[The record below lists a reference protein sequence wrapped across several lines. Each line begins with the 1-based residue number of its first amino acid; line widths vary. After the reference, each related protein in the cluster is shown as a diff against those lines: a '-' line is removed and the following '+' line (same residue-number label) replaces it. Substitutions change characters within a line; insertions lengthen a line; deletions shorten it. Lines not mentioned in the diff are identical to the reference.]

1 MKHGVSLSTY
11 KIFRRIK
18 MSGRSVNKQAE
29 SSQQKEA
36 QPPQP
41 KEQGGQRGPE
51 SKALSISTAAAHA
64 MRLSLNETAQHIQGL
79 QEAYMTAAEPMV
91 EETSNFLAGVI
102 SQELSWAEIDRRT
115 RAKLQSAP
123 KAEKVS
129 LALDPL
135 QYKGPSWKQDGE
147 MPALFSGSST
157 IAFCLPEGK

>member
-1 MKHGVSLSTY
+1 
-11 KIFRRIK
+11 

-41 KEQGGQRGPE
+41 KPKQEQGGQRGPE

-79 QEAYMTAAEPMV
+79 QEAYMVAAEPMV

-115 RAKLQSAP
+115 RAKLELAP

-135 QYKGPSWKQDGE
+135 QYKGPSWKQAGE

-157 IAFCLPEGK
+157 TAFCLPEGK